1 MGLPPSRAARSTLSE
16 TASLSCSVM
25 VLLTAT
31 PLVASSVG
39 TAILAVYLRRH
50 GFRMLWVRL
59 TLASLLAISE
69 AVLLLWPAF
78 TGVWSPASAFPFQ
91 LSDASTFLAIAALLW
106 PRFSTCREI
115 AFLWSICAGVLGL
128 AFPAIGATS
137 PSPLYFAF
145 YVDHGTLLAAGV
157 VLAIVLPTRIRLA
170 AAIRAWAATT
180 LVAIVAALAN
190 LITGGDYMFLR
201 HPPVTWSPLLL
212 MGAWPWYVVTA
223 WALTPI
229 VFMLLI
235 IPVRAPHSGLSSTDD
250 SAGLGW

>member
-1 MGLPPSRAARSTLSE
+1 MT
-16 TASLSCSVM
+16 V
-25 VLLTAT
+25 LTAT
-31 PLVASSVG
+31 PLVASATG

-50 GFRMLWVRL
+50 GSRL
-59 TLASLLAISE
+59 VLGRLILASLLAISE
-69 AVLLLWPAF
+69 TVLLLWPAF
-78 TGVWSPASAFPFQ
+78 KGVWSPASALPFQ
-91 LSDASTFLAIAALLW
+91 LSDFSTFVAIAAMLW
-106 PRFSTCREI
+106 PQFSTVREI
-115 AFLWSICAGVLGL
+115 AYFWSVSAGILGL

-157 VLAIVLPTRIRLA
+157 VLVTVLPTRIRLA
-170 AAIRAWAATT
+170 AVLRAWAATI
-180 LVAIVAALAN
+180 LVASAAGLAN

-229 VFMLLI
+229 VFIMLV
-235 IPVRAPHSGLSSTDD
+235 IPIPAPSAGFAGPDD
-250 SAGLGW
+250 SARLGW